1 MHQIYSFHFGRASLP
16 ESTILLYIINTIMVF
31 KLMFRILIP
40 KQSCFDV
47 IKMIIIKLEL
57 LLNLALYR

>member
-1 MHQIYSFHFGRASLP
+1 MHQTYSFHFGRASLP
-16 ESTILLYIINTIMVF
+16 ESTILLYIINTIMVY

-47 IKMIIIKLEL
+47 IKMVIIKLEL
-57 LLNLALYR
+57 LLNLALCR

>member
-1 MHQIYSFHFGRASLP
+1 MHQLYSFNFGRASLH

-57 LLNLALYR
+57 LLNLALCR

>member
-57 LLNLALYR
+57 LLNLALCR